1 MQYTPLS
8 ATQEATTAHVHVF
21 DLHLTREEHAFFS
34 DQSETTDDVAGER
47 KNWDG
52 LYASAATLTT
62 EGKISRERHVTQNS
76 CHSASTV
83 SLFLPVTKY
92 R

>member
-21 DLHLTREEHAFFS
+21 DLHLTQEEHAFFS

-62 EGKISRERHVTQNS
+62 EAKYLEKDMSRKIRVTEQALLVYF
-76 CHSASTV
+76 C
-83 SLFLPVTKY
+83 

>member
-47 KNWDG
+47 KNWDDCMQAQQH
-52 LYASAATLTT
+52 LRRKAKYLEKDMSR
-62 EGKISRERHVTQNS
+62 KIRVTVQALLVYF
-76 CHSASTV
+76 C
-83 SLFLPVTKY
+83 